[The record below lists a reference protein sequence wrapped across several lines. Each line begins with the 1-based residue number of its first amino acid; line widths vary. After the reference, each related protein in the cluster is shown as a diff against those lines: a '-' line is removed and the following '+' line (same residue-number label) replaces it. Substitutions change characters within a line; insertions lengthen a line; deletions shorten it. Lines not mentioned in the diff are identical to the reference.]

1 MKGFDPKWKD
11 FPDYILGITAEI
23 WEGRGIATLH
33 NYYAPD
39 IPVRSPG
46 SMVIG
51 NQGVTYAMSDVTRDY
66 VIKFWELVDEL
77 LNSILFLKPL

>member
-33 NYYAPD
+33 ERVVQCTNYTDQCTKRQSYH
-39 IPVRSPG
+39 
-46 SMVIG
+46 
-51 NQGVTYAMSDVTRDY
+51 
-66 VIKFWELVDEL
+66 LV
-77 LNSILFLKPL
+77 